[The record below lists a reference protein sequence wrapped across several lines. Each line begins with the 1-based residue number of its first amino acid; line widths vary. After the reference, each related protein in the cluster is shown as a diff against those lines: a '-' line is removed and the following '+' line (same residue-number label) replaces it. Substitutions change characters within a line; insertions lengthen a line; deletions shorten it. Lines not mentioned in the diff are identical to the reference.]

1 MINISS
7 EAKKKI
13 QQGNTHKE
21 YVIKFPNND
30 RDDITNVNIVSES
43 VSFTESICSKDKL
56 KFGLCEASML
66 KFDTINV
73 ENIKGRT
80 IDAFLYIDDIEI
92 PLGRFVV
99 SSCERSAKNMQRR
112 KVIAYSLIAQ
122 KKWQLSDQIKTIL
135 DNFCWKY
142 EDSMMFNTEAVKVMV
157 MPEAYQ
163 LSKIT
168 EVLDNVSDIAT
179 SYISDNE
186 QISVRAH
193 YKMDNDWTYHLPD
206 CAIILKEVYQ
216 KEYIKKVRELLE
228 VAKQQGASFNVKYIH
243 NRFRVNNLSYHEEKK
258 NGDTWESVLSERFE
272 DGVYINFFSDWFNPQ
287 DSYFVYPSLF
297 REHYTT
303 DTSTSKKY
311 WKSQVDV
318 YPEIPYRMQ
327 LVKITRPDGLNL
339 TEEVL
344 YDTGEYDNCMYE
356 CVTILGVGT
365 MDRNQMFI
373 DPIKQIKQ
381 IKSMRVDNNTTGST
395 TYKNE
400 TVYKYDISVMESLDY
415 RQIFES
421 SLELIGKFGKF
432 TRDGSF
438 VEFGLESGHLL
449 LPSETLYPS
458 ASLYPMGANG
468 GRYKGSS
475 YFSAWCSDEETK
487 PYRAVTCTYTTLGTD
502 GNEEKAFAEY
512 ILIKNVEDIENYQ
525 TYDISNNYLIKT
537 NTFQE
542 YEMNEILAEIGE
554 SIRNVRYVPASIN
567 MIGVPYLEAGDAI
580 SIVTQDGSEFTT
592 YILRRTLNGIQAL
605 KDNFESRG

>member
-21 YVIKFPNND
+21 YVIRFPNND

-135 DNFCWKY
+135 DNFYWKY

-186 QISVRAH
+186 QISVRAY
-193 YKMDNDWTYHLPD
+193 YKTDNDWTYHLPD
-206 CAIILKEVYQ
+206 RAIILKEVYQ

-228 VAKQQGASFNVKYIH
+228 VAKQQRASFNVKYIH

-258 NGDTWESVLSERFE
+258 NGDTWEGVLSERFE

-327 LVKITRPDGLNL
+327 LVKITHPDGLNL

-356 CVTILGVGT
+356 GVTILGVGT
-365 MDRNQMFI
+365 MDGNQMFI
-373 DPIKQIKQ
+373 EPLKQIKQ

-400 TVYKYDISVMESLDY
+400 TVYKYDISVLESIDY

-421 SLELIGKFGKF
+421 SLELKGKFGKF
-432 TRDGSF
+432 ARDGSF
-438 VEFGLESGHLL
+438 VEFGLENGQLL

-458 ASLYPMGANG
+458 TSLYPMGANG
-468 GRYKGSS
+468 GRFNGSS
-475 YFSAWCSDEETK
+475 YFSAWYSDEETK
-487 PYRAVTCTYTTLGTD
+487 PYRSVTCTYTTLGTD
-502 GNEEKAFAEY
+502 GNEEKAAAEY

-525 TYDISNNYLIKT
+525 VYDISNNYLIKT

-554 SIRNVRYVPASIN
+554 SIRSIRYMPAEIS
-567 MIGVPYLEAGDAI
+567 MIGLPYLEAGDAI

-592 YILRRTLNGIQAL
+592 YILRRTLNGIQSL